1 MSGEPGEK
9 EEFGRRAGRHLW
21 LGAIAGTV
29 LGALLGFVIA
39 SIAFESPRAIW
50 GSIAA
55 GAIFIGGVSAFIAGI
70 SSLEPPRPGRELSS
84 GAADPAPKPRQEG
97 TEDADPLVV
106 EEPIQRPEGAPREQG
121 EAEGRPPR

>member
-1 MSGEPGEK
+1 MSGGPGDK

-29 LGALLGFVIA
+29 VGALVGLVIG
-39 SIAFESPRAIW
+39 SIAFESARAIW

-55 GAIFIGGVSAFIAGI
+55 GAIFIGGVSTFIGGI

-84 GAADPAPKPRQEG
+84 GSTDPASKPHQEG
-97 TEDADPLVV
+97 TDDADPLVV
-106 EEPIQRPEGAPREQG
+106 EEPIQPPEGASREG
-121 EAEGRPPR
+121 GDPEGRSR